1 MKLKLLLNLGIVLIV
16 IFLILFVVVKCS
28 EDDKKEKV
36 IKFKNE
42 FIKLVDNF
50 KINDNLNEMVGEINL
65 SNFINFSNLFI

>member
-36 IKFKNE
+36 IKFNNE

-65 SNFINFSNLFI
+65 SNFINFINLFI

>member
-1 MKLKLLLNLGIVLIV
+1 M
-16 IFLILFVVVKCS
+16 VVKCS